1 MSTLAWTRRSSALW
15 SQLATS
21 PATTTRL
28 FSSAR
33 TTKAADTP
41 VASTITPSSQLLPP
55 RPLNLY
61 VKSTRNNTIMS
72 LVGAVKNG
80 QQGTFFNVS
89 GGTAGFKKVQRSGY
103 EAGYQCAVRMFAKIQ
118 ELAEAGPVAVTL
130 LYNGFGQ
137 GREAATRALLS
148 PDGEL
153 VRPHFVRVTD
163 RTPIKIGGVRPKK
176 KRTL

>member
-1 MSTLAWTRRSSALW
+1 
-15 SQLATS
+15 
-21 PATTTRL
+21 
-28 FSSAR
+28 
-33 TTKAADTP
+33 
-41 VASTITPSSQLLPP
+41 
-55 RPLNLY
+55 
-61 VKSTRNNTIMS
+61 MS
-72 LVGAVKNG
+72 LVSTVQNG
-80 QQGTFFNVS
+80 QKGTFFNVS

-118 ELAEAGPVAVTL
+118 ELAATGPISVTL

-148 PDGEL
+148 PDGEG
-153 VRPHFVRVTD
+153 VRPYFVRVTD